1 MVLVHTESGV
11 NDGGGAVVLNK
22 RNFEWVVTASF
33 EGHDDALHC
42 VSPLDSILKQTYR
55 AFCVSH
61 HEKTEK
67 IGVLDEPLMNNEAQ
81 A

>member
-1 MVLVHTESGV
+1 MVPVVLVHTESGV

-33 EGHDDALHC
+33 EGHDDAL
-42 VSPLDSILKQTYR
+42 DSILKQTYR